1 MHPELAR
8 RLQDTGRP
16 SGKPMNDET
25 SHNRIMRA
33 LADYLK
39 ANPLASDTA
48 DGIRRWWL
56 GTEWA
61 PSLDEVARAL
71 ETMKTM
77 GLIKVTYAA
86 DGRQRYSR
94 CASDAQL
101 AAFVASLDRN
111 DGMR

>member
-1 MHPELAR
+1 
-8 RLQDTGRP
+8 
-16 SGKPMNDET
+16 MNDDT
-25 SHNRIMRA
+25 SHRIMRA

-56 GTEWA
+56 GTESA

-77 GLIKVTYAA
+77 GLVRITYAA

-101 AAFVASLDRN
+101 AAFVEGFDRN
-111 DGMR
+111 GGMS

>member
-1 MHPELAR
+1 
-8 RLQDTGRP
+8 
-16 SGKPMNDET
+16 MNDQT

-39 ANPLASDTA
+39 VNPLASDTA

-101 AAFVASLDRN
+101 AAFVEGLDRN
-111 DGMR
+111 EGMR

>member
-1 MHPELAR
+1 
-8 RLQDTGRP
+8 
-16 SGKPMNDET
+16 MNDET

-33 LADYLK
+33 LAAYLK

-56 GTEWA
+56 GSEWA
-61 PSLDEVARAL
+61 PSLDEVVRAL

-101 AAFVASLDRN
+101 AAFVAGFDH
-111 DGMR
+111 DGGMR